1 MNVIAVREALAEV
14 LESVPGVASANA
26 YPPDAI
32 GPLPCAWCGLL
43 DTTVDYMAGMED
55 NEHTV
60 PVVVVVERVA
70 GRLGRNLRAL
80 ETVQEAFMTTM
91 RANFGLP
98 QFAGD
103 SPVNSVMVQ
112 RVVQDQVQIGTT
124 PYIGF
129 VATVLVT
136 HKFGVTLS

>member
-1 MNVIAVREALAEV
+1 MNVKAIRAALGEV
-14 LESVPGVASANA
+14 LGEVPGVNSADG
-26 YPPDAI
+26 YPPDNI
-32 GPLPCAWCGLL
+32 GALPAAWCGLL
-43 DTTVDYMAGMED
+43 DTVVDYMAGMED

-70 GRLGRNLRAL
+70 GRLGSNLKAL

-98 QFAGD
+98 QYVGEN
-103 SPVNSVMVQ
+103 PVNSVLVT
-112 RVVQDQVQIGTT
+112 RIRQDTIQIGTT

-129 VATVLVT
+129 VADVLVT